1 LSLLVEYL
9 QRLAPGCLLA
19 IVDFAQ
25 IENSPLHY
33 AAGLQTPA
41 LLDAVIAVFF
51 AVFHPA
57 VASQEHAHQQECQN
71 FLRLQRG

>member
-1 LSLLVEYL
+1 
-9 QRLAPGCLLA
+9 
-19 IVDFAQ
+19 
-25 IENSPLHY
+25 LHY